1 MSKLFRTI
9 KRAGKEFSDDDMAT
23 YAAAVSYQ
31 VFFSLFP
38 FIIFILALLGF
49 LNLQPVFDFI
59 LEQANTV
66 MPSSAQS
73 MISDIVSQV
82 KGQASGG
89 VMSFG
94 VILALWSASSAVR
107 MAMHA
112 LNIAYDV
119 EDRPV
124 WKKLPLSVLYAL
136 ILAALLIVSAGL
148 LFAGPSLVEPIF
160 NAVGLGS
167 LVSLLTTLWAY
178 LRIPVALLLLMLAV
192 SLIYWLF
199 PNVAGHRF
207 RFVTPGAIIAVIV
220 WILASLGF
228 SYYVANFSSY
238 SQTYGAM
245 ASVIILLLY
254 FFISTIILLF
264 GAEINSETYRVVEGE
279 DAIRS
284 VEEEKG
290 RTSKQSSSQDS
301 SEEEG

>member
-1 MSKLFRTI
+1 MSKLFQTV

-31 VFFSLFP
+31 IFFSLFP
-38 FIIFILALLGF
+38 FIIFILALLGV

-59 LEQANTV
+59 LKQANTV

-73 MISDIVSQV
+73 MVSGIVDQV
-82 KGQASGG
+82 KGQSSGG

-94 VILALWSASSAVR
+94 VIVALWSSSSAVR

-112 LNIAYDV
+112 LNVAYDV
-119 EDRPV
+119 EDRPA

-136 ILAALLIVSAGL
+136 ILAALLIASAGL

-167 LVSLLTTLWAY
+167 VVSLLTTLWAY
-178 LRIPVALLLLMLAV
+178 LRIPVALVLLMLAV
-192 SLIYWLF
+192 GLIYWLF
-199 PNVAGHRF
+199 PNVAGHPF
-207 RFVTPGAIIAVIV
+207 RFVTPGAVIAVVV

-228 SYYVANFSSY
+228 SYYVSNFSSY
-238 SQTYGAM
+238 SKTYGAM
-245 ASVIILLLY
+245 ASVIVLLLY

-264 GAEINSETYRVVEGE
+264 GAEINAEAYRVTEGE

-284 VEEEKG
+284 VDEEKG
-290 RTSKQSSSQDS
+290 RTSSQ
-301 SEEEG
+301 EG